1 MVVTLKI
8 RGPVFLSMFNSP
20 WENLR
25 SRRFE
30 KNEEV
35 KVRQK
40 KGGVKEGKKEGREN
54 TKRTKKNNRIQF
66 IEGGYFLIQEL
77 LEHMY

>member
-40 KGGVKEGKKEGREN
+40 KGGVKEGKKEGQEN
-54 TKRTKKNNRIQF
+54 TKRTKKQ
-66 IEGGYFLIQEL
+66 
-77 LEHMY
+77 